1 MSKEKKSKNKGKEKI
16 EAAKRKEEISKQIE
30 TVLKENK
37 PKDVR
42 SLVKIIEEKYE
53 TPEEEILSV
62 IRERE
67 INQNITL
74 QEPIP
79 VSTELPKKPRE
90 YFIKNNYYT
99 KEFWT
104 SIGVI
109 ALVLIFV
116 LVDVDEGFFFYLR
129 YAVVSFFM
137 LILTGW
143 SLTSAIFP
151 EINDELR
158 FLERVATATGLSILV
173 LILDGVFL
181 NYTFHFTPLSIGLSL
196 IIITLV
202 CMIVTF
208 ILRIKLARDGFI
220 FKRKQKKITTEMKE
234 EKLD

>member
-1 MSKEKKSKNKGKEKI
+1 LSKEKKSKNNRKEKI
-16 EAAKRKEEISKQIE
+16 EAAKRKEEISNNINS
-30 TVLKENK
+30 VLKEVK

-42 SLVKIIEEKYE
+42 SLIKIVEEKYE
-53 TPEEEILSV
+53 IPEEEIISV

-67 INQNITL
+67 INQEITL

-79 VSTELPKKPRE
+79 LPTELPKKPRD

-99 KEFWT
+99 KEFWI
-104 SIGVI
+104 SISVM

-116 LVDVDEGFFFYLR
+116 LVDVESGFFFYMR

-143 SLTSAIFP
+143 SLTSTIFP
-151 EINDELR
+151 EINDNFR
-158 FLERVATATGLSILV
+158 FLERGATAIGLSLLI
-173 LILDGVFL
+173 LILDGLFL

-202 CMIVTF
+202 CMIITF
-208 ILRIKLARDGFI
+208 VLRIKLARDGFI
-220 FKRKQKKITTEMKE
+220 FQLKKKKSTTEIKDE
-234 EKLD
+234 

>member
-1 MSKEKKSKNKGKEKI
+1 MSKEKKSKNNRKEKI
-16 EAAKRKEEISKQIE
+16 EAAKRKEEITNKIE
-30 TVLKENK
+30 SVLGEFK

-42 SLVKIIEEKYE
+42 SLIKIIEDKYDI
-53 TPEEEILSV
+53 PEEEILSV

-67 INQNITL
+67 INQKIIL

-79 VSTELPKKPRE
+79 LSTELPKKPRD

-116 LVDVDEGFFFYLR
+116 LVNVESGFFFYVR
-129 YAVVSFFM
+129 YAIVSFFM

-151 EINDELR
+151 EINDNFR
-158 FLERVATATGLSILV
+158 FLERGATAIGLSLLI
-173 LILDGVFL
+173 LILDGIFL

-202 CMIVTF
+202 CMVITF

-220 FKRKQKKITTEMKE
+220 FQRKKKKSTTEIKDE
-234 EKLD
+234 

>member
-1 MSKEKKSKNKGKEKI
+1 MSLSKEKKSKNNRKEEI
-16 EAAKRKEEISKQIE
+16 NAAKRKEEINNNVNS
-30 TVLKENK
+30 VLEEVK

-42 SLVKIIEEKYE
+42 SLIKLVEEKYE
-53 TPEEEILSV
+53 IPEEEIISV

-67 INQNITL
+67 INQEITL

-79 VSTELPKKPRE
+79 LPTELPKKPRD

-99 KEFWT
+99 KEFWI

-116 LVDVDEGFFFYLR
+116 LVDVVSGFFFYVR
-129 YAVVSFFM
+129 YAIVSFFM

-151 EINDELR
+151 EINDNFR
-158 FLERVATATGLSILV
+158 FLERGATAIGLSLLV
-173 LILDGVFL
+173 LILDGLFL

-196 IIITLV
+196 IIITLI
-202 CMIVTF
+202 CMVITF
-208 ILRIKLARDGFI
+208 VLRIKLARDGFI
-220 FKRKQKKITTEMKE
+220 FQRKKKKSTTEIV
-234 EKLD
+234 DD

>member
-1 MSKEKKSKNKGKEKI
+1 LSKEKKSKNNRKEEI
-16 EAAKRKEEISKQIE
+16 EAAKRKEEISNNINS
-30 TVLKENK
+30 VLKEVK

-42 SLVKIIEEKYE
+42 SLIKIVEEKYE
-53 TPEEEILSV
+53 IPEEEIISV

-67 INQNITL
+67 INQEITL

-79 VSTELPKKPRE
+79 LPTELPKKPRD

-99 KEFWT
+99 KEFWI
-104 SIGVI
+104 SISVM

-116 LVDVDEGFFFYLR
+116 LVDVESGFFFYMR

-143 SLTSAIFP
+143 SLTSTIFP
-151 EINDELR
+151 EINDNFR
-158 FLERVATATGLSILV
+158 FLERGATAIGLSLLI
-173 LILDGVFL
+173 LILDGLFL

-202 CMIVTF
+202 CMIITF
-208 ILRIKLARDGFI
+208 VLRIKLARDGFI
-220 FKRKQKKITTEMKE
+220 FQRKKKKSTTEIKDE
-234 EKLD
+234 

>member
-1 MSKEKKSKNKGKEKI
+1 LSKEKKSKNNLKEKI
-16 EAAKRKEEISKQIE
+16 EAAKRREEINNQIE
-30 TVLKENK
+30 SVLKEHK

-42 SLVKIIEEKYE
+42 SLVKITVEKYE
-53 TPEEEILSV
+53 TPEEEVLSV

-79 VSTELPKKPRE
+79 LATELPKKPKE

-109 ALVLIFV
+109 VLVLIFV
-116 LVDVDEGFFFYLR
+116 LVDVKEGFFFYAR

-143 SLTSAIFP
+143 SLTAAIFP
-151 EINDELR
+151 AINDDLR

-173 LILDGVFL
+173 LILDGLFL

-202 CMIVTF
+202 CLVVTF
-208 ILRIKLARDGFI
+208 ILRMKLARDGFI
-220 FKRKQKKITTEMKE
+220 FQRKEEKITTDIEDE
-234 EKLD
+234 E

>member
-1 MSKEKKSKNKGKEKI
+1 MSKEKKSKNNRKEKI
-16 EAAKRKEEISKQIE
+16 EAATRKEEISNKIDSVLIE
-30 TVLKENK
+30 EK

-42 SLVKIIEEKYE
+42 SLIEIVEEKYE
-53 TPEEEILSV
+53 IPEEEIISV

-67 INQNITL
+67 INQEITL

-79 VSTELPKKPRE
+79 LSTELPKKPKE

-104 SIGVI
+104 SIGVM

-116 LVDVDEGFFFYLR
+116 LIDVESGFFFYVR

-137 LILTGW
+137 LVLTGW
-143 SLTSAIFP
+143 SLTSTIFP
-151 EINDELR
+151 EINDDFR
-158 FLERVATATGLSILV
+158 FLERSATAIGLSLLV
-173 LILDGVFL
+173 LILDGLFL

-202 CMIVTF
+202 CMIITF
-208 ILRIKLARDGFI
+208 VLRIKLARDGFI
-220 FKRKQKKITTEMKE
+220 FQRKKKKSTTEIKDE
-234 EKLD
+234 

>member
-1 MSKEKKSKNKGKEKI
+1 LSKEKKSKNNRKEKI
-16 EAAKRKEEISKQIE
+16 EAAKRKEEISNNINS
-30 TVLKENK
+30 VLKEVK

-42 SLVKIIEEKYE
+42 SLIKIVEEKYE
-53 TPEEEILSV
+53 IPEEEIISV

-67 INQNITL
+67 INQEITL

-79 VSTELPKKPRE
+79 LPTELPKKPRD

-99 KEFWT
+99 KEFWI
-104 SIGVI
+104 SISVM

-116 LVDVDEGFFFYLR
+116 LVDVESGFFFYMR

-143 SLTSAIFP
+143 SLTSTIFP
-151 EINDELR
+151 EINDNFR
-158 FLERVATATGLSILV
+158 FLERGATAIGLSLLI
-173 LILDGVFL
+173 LILDGLFL

-202 CMIVTF
+202 CMIITF
-208 ILRIKLARDGFI
+208 VLRIKLARDGFI
-220 FKRKQKKITTEMKE
+220 FKRKKKKSTTEIKDE
-234 EKLD
+234 

>member
-1 MSKEKKSKNKGKEKI
+1 MSKEKKSKNNRKEKI
-16 EAAKRKEEISKQIE
+16 EAATRKEEISNKIDSVLIE
-30 TVLKENK
+30 EK

-42 SLVKIIEEKYE
+42 SLIEIVEEKYE
-53 TPEEEILSV
+53 IPEEEIISV

-67 INQNITL
+67 INQEITL

-79 VSTELPKKPRE
+79 LSTELPKKPKE

-104 SIGVI
+104 SIGVM

-116 LVDVDEGFFFYLR
+116 LVDVESGFFFYVR

-137 LILTGW
+137 LVLTGW
-143 SLTSAIFP
+143 SLTSTIFP
-151 EINDELR
+151 EINDDFR
-158 FLERVATATGLSILV
+158 FLERSATAIGLSLLV
-173 LILDGVFL
+173 LILDGLFL

-202 CMIVTF
+202 CMIITF
-208 ILRIKLARDGFI
+208 VLRIKLARDGFI
-220 FKRKQKKITTEMKE
+220 FQRKKKKSTTEIKDE
-234 EKLD
+234 

>member
-1 MSKEKKSKNKGKEKI
+1 LSKEKKSKNDRKEKI
-16 EAAKRKEEISKQIE
+16 EAIKRREEIKNQIKA
-30 TVLKENK
+30 VLKEHK

-42 SLVKIIEEKYE
+42 SLVEIIVKKFE
-53 TPEEEILSV
+53 TPEEEILSIV
-62 IRERE
+62 RELE
-67 INQNITL
+67 INQEIIL
-74 QEPIP
+74 QKPIP
-79 VSTELPKKPRE
+79 ISTELPKKPRD
-90 YFIKNNYYT
+90 YFIRNNYYT

-104 SIGVI
+104 SIGIV

-116 LVDVDEGFFFYLR
+116 FVNVEEGFFFYVR

-137 LILTGW
+137 LVLTGW

-151 EINDELR
+151 AINDELR

-173 LILDGVFL
+173 LILDGIFL

-202 CMIVTF
+202 CMIITF

-220 FKRKQKKITTEMKE
+220 FQRKQKKITTETKDE
-234 EKLD
+234 LSE

>member
-1 MSKEKKSKNKGKEKI
+1 LSKEKKSKNNRKEKI
-16 EAAKRKEEISKQIE
+16 EAATRKEEISNKIDSVLIE
-30 TVLKENK
+30 EK

-42 SLVKIIEEKYE
+42 SLIEIVEEKYE
-53 TPEEEILSV
+53 IPEEEIISV

-67 INQNITL
+67 INQEITL

-79 VSTELPKKPRE
+79 LSTELPKKPKE

-104 SIGVI
+104 SIGVM

-116 LVDVDEGFFFYLR
+116 LIDVESGFFFYVR

-137 LILTGW
+137 LVLTGW
-143 SLTSAIFP
+143 SLTSTIFP
-151 EINDELR
+151 EINDDFR
-158 FLERVATATGLSILV
+158 FLERSATAIGLSLLV
-173 LILDGVFL
+173 LILDGLFL

-202 CMIVTF
+202 CMIITF
-208 ILRIKLARDGFI
+208 VLRIKLARDGFI
-220 FKRKQKKITTEMKE
+220 FQRKKKKSTTEIKDE
-234 EKLD
+234 

>member
-1 MSKEKKSKNKGKEKI
+1 MSKEKKSKNNRKEKI
-16 EAAKRKEEISKQIE
+16 EAATRKEEISNKIDSVLIE
-30 TVLKENK
+30 EK

-42 SLVKIIEEKYE
+42 SLIEIIEEKYE
-53 TPEEEILSV
+53 IPEEEIISV

-67 INQNITL
+67 INQEITL

-79 VSTELPKKPRE
+79 LSTELPKKPKE

-104 SIGVI
+104 SIGVM

-116 LVDVDEGFFFYLR
+116 LVDVESGFFFYVR

-137 LILTGW
+137 LVLTGW
-143 SLTSAIFP
+143 SLTSTIFP
-151 EINDELR
+151 EINDDFR
-158 FLERVATATGLSILV
+158 FLERSATAIGLSLLV
-173 LILDGVFL
+173 LILDGLFL

-202 CMIVTF
+202 CMIITF
-208 ILRIKLARDGFI
+208 VLRIKLARDGFI
-220 FKRKQKKITTEMKE
+220 FQRKKKKSTTEIKDE
-234 EKLD
+234 